1 MFSQKIWSLGRL
13 SGRGS
18 RENATE
24 VALRVRVVCGAICF
38 TALAACSDSKQP
50 ARPQAA
56 SEAASPGPAS
66 TPHVPTIDACSLLT
80 SDEIRS
86 VQGEPVS
93 ETKGGADTQGGLA
106 VAQCYFVLP
115 TFSNSISLLL
125 VQKASASGSRSPRDT
140 WKEMFSPA
148 KLKGVE
154 TADGKKKLPPL
165 RVSDLGEE
173 AFWTGNEAIGALH
186 VLQGERYL
194 TLSVGGG
201 GGQALKIEKSTTLAR
216 MILQRL

>member
-1 MFSQKIWSLGRL
+1 M
-13 SGRGS
+13 
-18 RENATE
+18 
-24 VALRVRVVCGAICF
+24 
-38 TALAACSDSKQP
+38 
-50 ARPQAA
+50 
-56 SEAASPGPAS
+56 ASPGAATSPDI
-66 TPHVPTIDACSLLT
+66 PRIEACSLLT
-80 SDEIRS
+80 SDDVQS
-86 VQGEPVS
+86 VQGEPIQ

-106 VAQCYFVLP
+106 VTQCYFVLP
-115 TFSNSISLLL
+115 TFSNSITLLV
-125 VQKASASGSRSPRDT
+125 VQKASAGGPRSPRDS

-148 KLKGVE
+148 KLKGVD

-201 GGQALKIEKSTTLAR
+201 GGQTAKIEKSTALAR
-216 MILQRL
+216 MILRRL